1 MWILSLFLLFS
12 AIFGA
17 YAGFRNWFRFD
28 QLTKTN
34 VLNATLFILIVFTAL
49 MIMYILGFFPQVV
62 AAPFMMTVYSVVTGF
77 FAGFA
82 NRLLSYRRKA
92 GTILYQY
99 RSFWIDHAPNLLAI
113 VLILYG
119 LYRTSILTDLPVTG
133 IRVTSGISLM
143 SFGFFTWTLKV
154 VPEFRSKG
162 VLFLD
167 RFIHWKEIIAWS
179 WQSETSIGIEFL
191 DMDKNK
197 GERIKEFY
205 TSIPEEEKKEIE
217 LVLKSKME
225 EYADERKK
233 ILFKDDDG

>member
-49 MIMYILGFFPQVV
+49 MIMYILGFFPQVI
-62 AAPFMMTVYSVVTGF
+62 AAPFMMTVYSVAAGF

-82 NRLLSYRRKA
+82 NRLLSYRKKA

-99 RSFWIDHAPNLLAI
+99 RSFWIDHAPSLLAI

-217 LVLKSKME
+217 MVLKSKME

-233 ILFKDDDG
+233 ILFKDEDG